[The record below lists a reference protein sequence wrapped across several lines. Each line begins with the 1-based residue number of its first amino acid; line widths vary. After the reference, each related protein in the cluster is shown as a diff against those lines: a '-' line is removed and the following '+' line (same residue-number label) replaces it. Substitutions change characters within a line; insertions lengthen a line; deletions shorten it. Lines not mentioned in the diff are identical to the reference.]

1 MTGTTSGIDLAAD
14 SKRTAMASILW
25 SHGSAQLTSLVL
37 GVPDHLAL
45 HYLHEPGAK
54 VAIDSPLGW
63 PVDFVDFVTAHD
75 ENRLLQVN
83 LDLGSPMDS
92 EGNPGQKSTW
102 RRPLANRTTDM
113 YVRQSMPLVPLSVST
128 DRIAHVA
135 MRAARLMAHCSR
147 DIRRDG
153 AGDIVEAYPAASLF
167 RWRLPYRG
175 YKGAAHHGVRT
186 TMVDDLLHQMPWLEV
201 SDDKRRKLV
210 ESDDLLDAF
219 VSALT
224 ARAVVLGA
232 TEWPIDECTS
242 DRAQREGWIHLPT
255 IEPAQVVG

>member
-14 SKRTAMASILW
+14 PKRTALASIAW
-25 SHGSAQLTSLVL
+25 HHGSAQLTNLVL

-63 PVDFVDFVTAHD
+63 PVDFVDFVTAHS
-75 ENRLLQVN
+75 EHRLLELD

-92 EGNPGQKSTW
+92 GGTGQKSTW
-102 RRPLANRTTDM
+102 RRSLANRTTDM

-135 MRAARLMAHCSR
+135 MRAARLIAHCSR
-147 DIRRDG
+147 DMRRDG
-153 AGDIVEAYPAASLF
+153 AGDIVEVYPAASLCF
-167 RWRLPYRG
+167 WGLAYRG
-175 YKGAAHHGVRT
+175 YKGVAHHGLRV
-186 TMVDDLLHQMPWLEV
+186 TMVDELLRQMPWLEV
-201 SDDKRRKLV
+201 SDGYRLKLS

-232 TEWPIDECTS
+232 TQWPSDECTA
-242 DRAQREGWIHLPT
+242 DLAQREGWIHLPT
-255 IEPAQVVG
+255 VDPAQLVG